1 MSSSLSSNSYF
12 NKLQVNRLKAQEI
25 KSDNILPQSISWL
38 FSAVF
43 TTATFNR
50 DSTGGVL
57 VFNKSD
63 VSSVI
68 QFSDRPFRKT
78 MDITTSEFVS
88 YFTLKGSNSFEKDP
102 PNVVLN
108 HNEEQRTYTM
118 SLASEDSDKVSF
130 NLVLLPGESHNLS
143 TVSGL
148 MNLFVDNISFWAKVL
163 KFFGFSGFDHIS
175 NHPPTTSDKV
185 VWNLAHT
192 FYLWKGV
199 LYKKDNSNIIG
210 NAAAKVANPFH
221 VYTPPG
227 ETR

>member
-1 MSSSLSSNSYF
+1 MSSSLSSNRYV

-25 KSDNILPQSISWL
+25 KSDNVLPQSISWL

-78 MDITTSEFVS
+78 MDITVSEFVS
-88 YFTLKGSNSFEKDP
+88 YFTLIGSNSFEKDP

-118 SLASEDSDKVSF
+118 SLASEDSDTVSF
-130 NLVLLPGESHNLS
+130 NLGLLPGESHNLS

-148 MNLFVDNISFWAKVL
+148 MNLFVDTITISIGAQILKDLGVSGTDGIPPAKE
-163 KFFGFSGFDHIS
+163 
-175 NHPPTTSDKV
+175 TQADK
-185 VWNLAHT
+185 
-192 FYLWKGV
+192 
-199 LYKKDNSNIIG
+199 IIWETADESR
-210 NAAAKVANPFH
+210 N
-221 VYTPPG
+221 VYYAMK
-227 ETR
+227 

>member
-1 MSSSLSSNSYF
+1 MSSSLSSNRYV

-25 KSDNILPQSISWL
+25 KSDNVLPQSISWL

-78 MDITTSEFVS
+78 MDITVSEFVS
-88 YFTLKGSNSFEKDP
+88 YFTLIGSNSFEKDP

-148 MNLFVDNISFWAKVL
+148 MNLFVDDL
-163 KFFGFSGFDHIS
+163 LTKFDDLLTKIDALFSS
-175 NHPPTTSDKV
+175 HPTLDKIGTYYTTTMIIEDGRS
-185 VWNLAHT
+185 
-192 FYLWKGV
+192 
-199 LYKKDNSNIIG
+199 KD
-210 NAAAKVANPFH
+210 
-221 VYTPPG
+221 
-227 ETR
+227 